1 MFSLLIDWFIPSKA
15 KNLSRALL
23 SRLIGFTRVDSWNTA
38 LAKSIGYESTSVV
51 EPVVQAARQL
61 RNNCED
67 TAFVTSRYQQVA
79 SGLLY
84 CIAQS
89 ALEPSQPIRVLDF
102 GGGGAD
108 YFYQFQKFA
117 PYFNFDWTVLETPAL
132 AEAMQRDLGHDH
144 ANLRWVDSFEKTSE
158 SYDVVLCSS
167 VLQYVEKPFEV
178 LDQLVKKSQFL
189 ILNRLPLVDTAEHFV
204 AVQRIV
210 TKRKRGSYPAHF
222 FSESKFMQDLSQYG
236 LIPMRWMV
244 PEDQPV
250 INWKAQPN
258 QGLVLQTKL
267 TQQEA

>member
-38 LAKSIGYESTSVV
+38 LAKSIGYESSSVV
-51 EPVVQAARQL
+51 GPVIEAARQL
-61 RNNCED
+61 RNDCQE
-67 TAFVTSRYQQVA
+67 AALATSRYHQVA
-79 SGLLY
+79 SGMLC
-84 CIAQS
+84 CIAQYD
-89 ALEPSQPIRVLDF
+89 LKKNQPIRVLDF
-102 GGGGAD
+102 GGGSAD
-108 YFYQFQKFA
+108 YFFQFEKFV
-117 PYFNFDWTVLETPAL
+117 PHISFEWTVLETPAL